1 MNLIIAEKKG
11 VAEAIAEALGG
22 FEKNSGYFE
31 SEDSILTWA
40 SGHLLELKEP
50 QEIDEKFKTWKL
62 LDLPIRIDENWE
74 RRPKF
79 YNIGSGL
86 SKEEKERLENS
97 QKVIDRQLGLI
108 ERFFKNKEIKK
119 IVHAGDPD
127 SEGQLLID
135 ELIEYFNCKKP
146 VMRVLIND
154 NNANKVREAF
164 RNMEPNEKYV
174 PLGKAAYARS
184 LADMYLGVNGSRFFT
199 LKANM
204 NEGRIVVGRVKSP
217 VLGLIVNRYLEIK
230 NHVKSCY
237 YILEKNIEVVKKS
250 NVQEKEEYIRAI
262 ERYEK
267 EFLDESRKKVA
278 LENLADEFARLN
290 ERVRLKLN
298 LVPPKEI
305 LSDGKVVDKVL
316 LEELDKEING
326 VQRLIVSK
334 EIVKKEPPLPFNLI
348 ELQQYCNKKWSYE
361 SDRVMRVT
369 QDLRDKYKAIT
380 YNRSDCQYLSLEH
393 FKEAPEVME
402 RVFKNLDIKVENM
415 DYTKVSKCFNDEL
428 VTAHHGIIPTNTG
441 VDLKRLTEE
450 ERNIYEII
458 CKYYI
463 VQFLG
468 AMIMEKTLGEVRVV
482 DSLILKGT
490 SSKTLDYGYREF
502 LDEKDSEDEK
512 EESSSLSSLYSGEY
526 ECEIIGGKILKK
538 ETAPKK
544 QYNEASLLKDM
555 TSISKYVKDIRLKEA
570 LKDKDKGKKGESG
583 GIGTPAT
590 RSTVIKD
597 LFRDRYVELKGKE
610 IVPTELG
617 LKVYEYIADE
627 VKTANVTAEWWLI
640 QREIEEGAEV
650 SKLVRK
656 VEKDFL
662 DIMSKSY
669 EKLEH
674 GERVKEIIGV
684 CPKCQGDI
692 TESKKAYNCSCGFI
706 FWKNDAISLK
716 RFQELIKGKSI
727 SVKGLKSKAGKSYS
741 AKIKLKANYEGF
753 EIVEFLKDR

>member
-1 MNLIIAEKKG
+1 MDLIIAEKKG

-22 FEKNSGYFE
+22 FEKSAGYFE
-31 SEDSILTWA
+31 SESSILTWA

-62 LDLPIRIDENWE
+62 LDLPIKIDETWE

-79 YNIGSGL
+79 YNVGSGL

-108 ERFFKNKEIKK
+108 ERFLKNKEIKK
-119 IVHAGDPD
+119 VIHAGDPD

-146 VMRVLIND
+146 IMRVLIND

-164 RNMEPNEKYV
+164 KKMEPNEKYQ

-204 NEGRIVVGRVKSP
+204 NEGRVNVGRVKTP

-230 NHVKSCY
+230 NHVKSNY
-237 YILEKNIEVVKKS
+237 YILEKSVEVG
-250 NVQEKEEYIRAI
+250 
-262 ERYEK
+262 
-267 EFLDESRKKVA
+267 D
-278 LENLADEFARLN
+278 

-402 RVFKNLDIKVENM
+402 RVFKNLGIKVENM
-415 DYTKVSKCFNDEL
+415 DYTKVSKCFNDDL
-428 VTAHHGIIPTNTG
+428 VTAHHGIIPTNTTI
-441 VDLKRLTEE
+441 DLKRLTEE
-450 ERNIYEII
+450 ERNIYEIV

-502 LDEKDSEDEK
+502 LDERDSEEEK

-526 ECEIIGGKILKK
+526 ECEIIGGKILEK

-544 QYNEASLLKDM
+544 QYTEATLLKDM

-640 QREIEEGAEV
+640 QREIEEGASV

-674 GERVKEIIGV
+674 GERVKETIGV

-706 FWKNDAISLK
+706 FWKNEAISLK
-716 RFQELIKGKSI
+716 RFQELIKGKTV
-727 SVKGLKSKAGKSYS
+727 SVKGLKSKAGKSYN

-753 EIVEFLKDR
+753 EIVEFLKS

>member
-1 MNLIIAEKKG
+1 MDLIIAEKKS

-22 FEKNSGYFE
+22 FEKSNGYFE
-31 SEDSILTWA
+31 SESSILTWA

-62 LDLPIRIDENWE
+62 LDLPIRIDETWE

-79 YNIGSGL
+79 YNIGGGL

-108 ERFFKNKEIKK
+108 ERFLLSKMIEKVI
-119 IVHAGDPD
+119 HAGDPD

-135 ELIEYFNCKKP
+135 ELIEYFKCEKP

-154 NNANKVREAF
+154 NNTNKVRESF
-164 RNMEPNEKYV
+164 KKMESNEKYV

-184 LADMYLGVNGSRFFT
+184 LADMYLGVNASRFFT

-204 NEGRIVVGRVKSP
+204 NEGRVVVGRVKSP

-230 NHVKSCY
+230 NHVKSNY
-237 YILEKNIEVVKKS
+237 YILEKSVEVGNEKVK
-250 NVQEKEEYIRAI
+250 
-262 ERYEK
+262 
-267 EFLDESRKKVA
+267 
-278 LENLADEFARLN
+278 
-290 ERVRLKLN
+290 LKLN

-316 LEELDKEING
+316 LEVLDKEIKGIQN
-326 VQRLIVSK
+326 LLVSK

-361 SDRVMRVT
+361 SDRVMRIT

-393 FKEAPEVME
+393 FKEAPQLME
-402 RVFKNLDIKVENM
+402 RVFKNLDIKVEKM
-415 DYTKVSKCFNDEL
+415 DYTKVSKCFNDDL
-428 VTAHHGIIPTNTG
+428 VTAHHGIIPTNAT

-450 ERNIYEII
+450 ERNIYQII

-463 VQFLG
+463 VQFLEP
-468 AMIMEKTLGEVRVV
+468 MTMEKTLGEIRV
-482 DSLILKGT
+482 SNGLILRGT
-490 SSKTLDYGYREF
+490 SSKTLNYGYREF
-502 LDEKDSEDEK
+502 LDDRDSEEEK
-512 EESSSLSSLYSGEY
+512 EECSSLSSLDRAEY
-526 ECEIIGGKILKK
+526 ECEVIGGEIVEK

-544 QYNEASLLKDM
+544 QYTEASLLKDM
-555 TSISKYVKDIRLKEA
+555 TSISKYVKDIKLKEA
-570 LKDKDKGKKGESG
+570 LKNKDKGKKGENG

-674 GERVKEIIGV
+674 GERTKEVIGV
-684 CPKCQGDI
+684 CPKCQRDI
-692 TESKKAYNCSCGFI
+692 VESKKAYSCSCGFI

-716 RFQELIKGKSI
+716 KFQELIKGKTI

-741 AKIKLKANYEGF
+741 AKIKLKDDYGGF
-753 EIVEFLKDR
+753 QIVEFLKN

>member
-1 MNLIIAEKKG
+1 MDLIIAEKKG

-22 FEKNSGYFE
+22 FKKSTGYFE
-31 SEDSILTWA
+31 SEGSILTWA

-62 LDLPIRIDENWE
+62 LDLPIKIDETWE

-79 YNIGSGL
+79 YNVGNGL

-108 ERFFKNKEIKK
+108 ERFLKNKEIKK
-119 IVHAGDPD
+119 VIHAGDPD

-135 ELIEYFNCKKP
+135 ELIEYFSCKKP

-164 RNMEPNEKYV
+164 KKMEPNEKYV

-184 LADMYLGVNGSRFFT
+184 LVDMYLGVNASRFFT

-204 NEGRIVVGRVKSP
+204 NEGRVVVGRVKTP

-237 YILEKNIEVVKKS
+237 YILEKSVEVVKKS
-250 NVQEKEEYIRAI
+250 NTQEKEEYIRAI

-278 LENLADEFARLN
+278 LENLANEFTRLN

-326 VQRLIVSK
+326 IQRLIVSK

-428 VTAHHGIIPTNTG
+428 VTAHHGIIPTNTTI
-441 VDLKRLTEE
+441 DLKRLTEE

-482 DSLILKGT
+482 ESLILKGT

-502 LDEKDSEDEK
+502 LDERDSEEEK

-526 ECEIIGGKILKK
+526 ECEIIGGKILEK

-544 QYNEASLLKDM
+544 QYTEASLLKDM

-640 QREIEEGAEV
+640 QREIEEGASV

-662 DIMSKSY
+662 DIMLKSY

-674 GERVKEIIGV
+674 GERVKETIGV

-716 RFQELIKGKSI
+716 RFQELIKGKTI
-727 SVKGLKSKAGKSYS
+727 SVKGLKSKAGKSYD

-753 EIVEFLKDR
+753 EIVEFLKS

>member
-1 MNLIIAEKKG
+1 MDLIIAEKKG

-62 LDLPIRIDENWE
+62 LDLPIKIDENWE

-79 YNIGSGL
+79 YNIGSGH

-97 QKVIDRQLGLI
+97 QKVIDRQLSLI
-108 ERFFKNKEIKK
+108 ERFLKSKEIKK
-119 IVHAGDPD
+119 VIHAGDPD

-135 ELIEYFNCKKP
+135 ELIEYFSCKKP

-164 RNMEPNEKYV
+164 RKMEPNEKYL

-184 LADMYLGVNGSRFFT
+184 LADMYLGINGSRFFT

-204 NEGRIVVGRVKSP
+204 NEGRVVVGRVKSP

-230 NHVKSCY
+230 NHVKSSY
-237 YILEKNIEVVKKS
+237 YILEKSVEVVKKS
-250 NVQEKEEYIRAI
+250 NVQEKEEYVKAI

-267 EFLDESRKKVA
+267 EFLDENRKKVA

-369 QDLRDKYKAIT
+369 QDLRDRYKAIT

-415 DYTKVSKCFNDEL
+415 DYTKVSKCFNDDL
-428 VTAHHGIIPTNTG
+428 VTAHHGIIPTNIG

-450 ERNIYEII
+450 ERNIYEIV

-502 LDEKDSEDEK
+502 LDERDSEEEK

-526 ECEIIGGKILKK
+526 ECEIIGGKILEK

-544 QYNEASLLKDM
+544 NYTEATLLKDM
-555 TSISKYVKDIRLKEA
+555 TSISKYVKDLKLKEA

-597 LFRDRYVELKGKE
+597 LFRDGYVELKGKE

-617 LKVYEYIADE
+617 VKIYQYIADE

-650 SKLVRK
+650 SKLIRK

-669 EKLEH
+669 GKLA
-674 GERVKEIIGV
+674 KEVIGV

-692 TESKKAYNCSCGFI
+692 IESKKAFKCICGFL

-716 RFQELIKGKSI
+716 SFQELIKGRTVTI
-727 SVKGLKSKAGKSYS
+727 NGLKSKSGKVYN
-741 AKIKLKANYEGF
+741 AKIKLKSNCEGF
-753 EIVEFLKDR
+753 EIVKFLKN

>member
-1 MNLIIAEKKG
+1 MDLIIAEKKG

-22 FEKNSGYFE
+22 FKKSAGYFE
-31 SEDSILTWA
+31 REDSILTWA

-62 LDLPIRIDENWE
+62 LDLPIKIDENWE

-86 SKEEKERLENS
+86 SKEEKERIENS
-97 QKVIDRQLGLI
+97 QKVIDRQLSLI
-108 ERFFKNKEIKK
+108 ERFLKSKEIKK
-119 IVHAGDPD
+119 IIHAGDPD

-164 RNMEPNEKYV
+164 RKMEPNEKYL

-184 LADMYLGVNGSRFFT
+184 LADMYLGINGSRFFT

-204 NEGRIVVGRVKSP
+204 NEGRVVVGRVKSP

-237 YILEKNIEVVKKS
+237 YILEKSVEVV
-250 NVQEKEEYIRAI
+250 
-262 ERYEK
+262 
-267 EFLDESRKKVA
+267 
-278 LENLADEFARLN
+278 N

-369 QDLRDKYKAIT
+369 QDLRDRYKAIT

-393 FKEAPEVME
+393 FKEAPEVMK

-415 DYTKVSKCFNDEL
+415 DYTKVSKCFNDDL
-428 VTAHHGIIPTNTG
+428 VTAHHGIIPTNTTI
-441 VDLKRLTEE
+441 DLKRLAEE

-463 VQFLG
+463 VQFLE

-502 LDEKDSEDEK
+502 LDERDSEDEK
-512 EESSSLSSLYSGEY
+512 EDSSSLSSLYSGEY
-526 ECEIIGGKILKK
+526 ECEIIGGKILEK

-544 QYNEASLLKDM
+544 QYTEATLLKDM

-597 LFRDRYVELKGKE
+597 LFRDGYVELKGKE

-640 QREIEEGAEV
+640 QREIEEGASV
-650 SKLVRK
+650 SKLVGK

-674 GERVKEIIGV
+674 GEKVKETIGV

-716 RFQELIKGKSI
+716 SFQELIKGRTI
-727 SVKGLKSKAGKSYS
+727 SVKGLKSKAGKIYN
-741 AKIKLKANYEGF
+741 AEIKLKSKCEGF
-753 EIVEFLKDR
+753 EIVKFLKN

>member
-1 MNLIIAEKKG
+1 MDLIIAEKKG

-22 FEKNSGYFE
+22 FEKSTGYFE
-31 SEDSILTWA
+31 SESSILTWA

-62 LDLPIRIDENWE
+62 LDLPIKIDETWE

-79 YNIGSGL
+79 YNVGNGL

-108 ERFFKNKEIKK
+108 ERFLKNKEIKK
-119 IVHAGDPD
+119 VIHAGDPD

-135 ELIEYFNCKKP
+135 ELIEYFSCKKP

-154 NNANKVREAF
+154 NNTNKVREAF
-164 RNMEPNEKYV
+164 KKMEPNEKYQ

-204 NEGRIVVGRVKSP
+204 NEGRVVVGRVKSP

-230 NHVKSCY
+230 NHVKSSY
-237 YILEKNIEVVKKS
+237 YILEKSVEVVKKS
-250 NVQEKEEYIRAI
+250 NAQEKEEYIRAI

-402 RVFKNLDIKVENM
+402 RVFKNLGIKVENM
-415 DYTKVSKCFNDEL
+415 DYTKVSKCFNDDF
-428 VTAHHGIIPTNTG
+428 VTAHHGIIPTNTTI
-441 VDLKRLTEE
+441 DLKRLTEE
-450 ERNIYEII
+450 ERNIYEIV

-502 LDEKDSEDEK
+502 LDERDFEEEKD
-512 EESSSLSSLYSGEY
+512 ESSSLSSLYSGEY
-526 ECEIIGGKILKK
+526 ECEIIGGKILEK

-544 QYNEASLLKDM
+544 QYTEATLLKDM

-570 LKDKDKGKKGESG
+570 LKDKDKGKKGECG

-597 LFRDRYVELKGKE
+597 LFRDKYVELKGKE
-610 IVPTELG
+610 MVPTELG

-640 QREIEEGAEV
+640 QREIEEGASV

-674 GERVKEIIGV
+674 GERVKETIGV

-706 FWKNDAISLK
+706 FWKNEAISLK
-716 RFQELIKGKSI
+716 RFQELIKGKTV

-741 AKIKLKANYEGF
+741 ANIKLKANYEGF
-753 EIVEFLKDR
+753 EIVEFLKS

>member
-1 MNLIIAEKKG
+1 MDLIIAEKKG

-22 FEKNSGYFE
+22 FQKSTGYFE
-31 SEDSILTWA
+31 SESSILTWA

-62 LDLPIRIDENWE
+62 QDLPIKIDETWE

-97 QKVIDRQLGLI
+97 QKVIDRQLSLI
-108 ERFFKNKEIKK
+108 EKFLKISDVKK
-119 IVHAGDPD
+119 IIHAGDPD

-164 RNMEPNEKYV
+164 KKMEPNEKYLS
-174 PLGKAAYARS
+174 LGKAAYARS
-184 LADMYLGVNGSRFFT
+184 LADMYLGINASRFFT
-199 LKANM
+199 LKANL
-204 NEGRIVVGRVKSP
+204 NEGRISVGRVKTP

-237 YILEKNIEVVKKS
+237 YILEKNIVVVKKS
-250 NVQEKEEYIRAI
+250 NLQEKEEYVKAI

-267 EFLDESRKKVA
+267 EFLDDKRKKIA
-278 LENLADEFARLN
+278 LENLSDEFARLN
-290 ERVRLKLN
+290 ERVGLKLN
-298 LVPPKEI
+298 LAPPKEI
-305 LSDGKVVDKVL
+305 LSDGKVVDKAL
-316 LEELDKEING
+316 LEALAREISG
-326 VQRLIVSK
+326 IQRLIVSK
-334 EIVKKEPPLPFNLI
+334 EIVKKDPPLPFNLI

-361 SDRVMRVT
+361 SDRVMKIT

-393 FKEAPEVME
+393 FKEAPEVIE

-415 DYTKVSKCFNDEL
+415 DYTKISKCFNDDL
-428 VTAHHGIIPTNTG
+428 VTAHHAIIPTS
-441 VDLKRLTEE
+441 VSLDLKKLTEE
-450 ERNIYEII
+450 EKNVYQII

-468 AMIMEKTLGEVRVV
+468 AMVAEKTSGEVKVV
-482 DSLILKGT
+482 DTLILKGT
-490 SSKTLDYGYREF
+490 STKILDYGYREF
-502 LDEKDSEDEK
+502 LDDRDSEGEK
-512 EESSSLSSLYSGEY
+512 EETSSLSSLYSGEY
-526 ECEIIGGKILKK
+526 ECEIIDGKILEK

-544 QYNEASLLKDM
+544 HYTEASLLKDM

-570 LKDKDKGKKGESG
+570 LRDKDKGKKGESG

-597 LFRDRYVELKGKE
+597 IFRDRYVELKGKD
-610 IVPTELG
+610 ILPTELG
-617 LKVYEYIADE
+617 LKIYEYIADK

-650 SKLVRK
+650 SKLIRK

-669 EKLEH
+669 EKLEY
-674 GERVKEIIGV
+674 GERVKEVIGI
-684 CPKCQGDI
+684 CPKCQRDI

-716 RFQELIKGKSI
+716 KFQDLIKGKTV
-727 SVKGLKSKAGKSYS
+727 SVKGLKSKAGKSYN
-741 AKIKLKANYEGF
+741 AKIKLKDNYEGF

>member
-1 MNLIIAEKKG
+1 MDLIIAEKKG

-22 FEKNSGYFE
+22 FEKSSGYFE
-31 SEDSILTWA
+31 SESSILTWA
-40 SGHLLELKEP
+40 SGHLLEFKEP

-62 LDLPIRIDENWE
+62 LDLPIKIDETWE

-79 YNIGSGL
+79 YNVGSGL

-108 ERFFKNKEIKK
+108 EKFLKNKEIKK
-119 IVHAGDPD
+119 VIHAGDPD

-146 VMRVLIND
+146 VLRVLIND

-164 RNMEPNEKYV
+164 KKMEPNEKYV

-184 LADMYLGVNGSRFFT
+184 LADMYLGVNASRFFT

-204 NEGRIVVGRVKSP
+204 SEGRINVGRVKSP

-230 NHVKSCY
+230 NHVKSYY
-237 YILEKNIEVVKKS
+237 YILEKSVEVVKKS
-250 NVQEKEEYIRAI
+250 NAQEKDEYIKAI

-305 LSDGKVVDKVL
+305 LSDGKVIDKVL

-361 SDRVMRVT
+361 SDRVMRIT

-428 VTAHHGIIPTNTG
+428 VTAHHGIIPTNTTI
-441 VDLKRLTEE
+441 DLKRLTKE

-482 DSLILKGT
+482 DSLILKGI
-490 SSKTLDYGYREF
+490 SSKTLDCGYREF
-502 LDEKDSEDEK
+502 LDERDSEEEK

-526 ECEIIGGKILKK
+526 ECEIIGGKILEK

-544 QYNEASLLKDM
+544 QYTEASLLKDM

-610 IVPTELG
+610 IIPTELG

-627 VKTANVTAEWWLI
+627 IKTANVTAEWWII
-640 QREIEEGAEV
+640 QREIEEGASI

-662 DIMSKSY
+662 DIISKSY

-674 GERVKEIIGV
+674 GEKVKEAIGV

-706 FWKNDAISLK
+706 FWKNEAISLK
-716 RFQELIKGKSI
+716 RFQELINGKTI
-727 SVKGLKSKAGKSYS
+727 SVKGLKSKAGKSYN

-753 EIVEFLKDR
+753 EIVEFLKSK

>member
-1 MNLIIAEKKG
+1 
-11 VAEAIAEALGG
+11 
-22 FEKNSGYFE
+22 
-31 SEDSILTWA
+31 
-40 SGHLLELKEP
+40 
-50 QEIDEKFKTWKL
+50 
-62 LDLPIRIDENWE
+62 
-74 RRPKF
+74 
-79 YNIGSGL
+79 
-86 SKEEKERLENS
+86 LENS

-108 ERFFKNKEIKK
+108 EKFLKNKEIKK
-119 IVHAGDPD
+119 VIHAGDPD

-146 VMRVLIND
+146 VLRVLIND

-164 RNMEPNEKYV
+164 KKMEPNEKYI

-184 LADMYLGVNGSRFFT
+184 LADMYLGVNASRFFT

-204 NEGRIVVGRVKSP
+204 SEGRINVGRVKSP

-230 NHVKSCY
+230 NHVKSYY
-237 YILEKNIEVVKKS
+237 YILEKSVEVVKKS
-250 NVQEKEEYIRAI
+250 NAQEKDEYIKAI

-305 LSDGKVVDKVL
+305 LSDGKVIDKVL

-361 SDRVMRVT
+361 SDRVMRIT

-428 VTAHHGIIPTNTG
+428 VTAHHGIIPTNTTI
-441 VDLKRLTEE
+441 DLKRLTKE

-468 AMIMEKTLGEVRVV
+468 AMIMEKTLG
-482 DSLILKGT
+482 
-490 SSKTLDYGYREF
+490 
-502 LDEKDSEDEK
+502 
-512 EESSSLSSLYSGEY
+512 
-526 ECEIIGGKILKK
+526 
-538 ETAPKK
+538 
-544 QYNEASLLKDM
+544 
-555 TSISKYVKDIRLKEA
+555 
-570 LKDKDKGKKGESG
+570 
-583 GIGTPAT
+583 
-590 RSTVIKD
+590 
-597 LFRDRYVELKGKE
+597 
-610 IVPTELG
+610 
-617 LKVYEYIADE
+617 
-627 VKTANVTAEWWLI
+627 
-640 QREIEEGAEV
+640 
-650 SKLVRK
+650 
-656 VEKDFL
+656 
-662 DIMSKSY
+662 
-669 EKLEH
+669 
-674 GERVKEIIGV
+674 
-684 CPKCQGDI
+684 
-692 TESKKAYNCSCGFI
+692 
-706 FWKNDAISLK
+706 
-716 RFQELIKGKSI
+716 
-727 SVKGLKSKAGKSYS
+727 
-741 AKIKLKANYEGF
+741 
-753 EIVEFLKDR
+753 

>member
-1 MNLIIAEKKG
+1 MDLIIAEKKG

-22 FEKNSGYFE
+22 FEKSAGYFE
-31 SEDSILTWA
+31 SESSILTWA

-50 QEIDEKFKTWKL
+50 QETDEKFKTWKL
-62 LDLPIRIDENWE
+62 LDLPIKIDETWE

-79 YNIGSGL
+79 YNVGSGL

-108 ERFFKNKEIKK
+108 ERFLLSKAIERVI
-119 IVHAGDPD
+119 HAGDPD

-135 ELIEYFNCKKP
+135 ELIEYFSCKKP

-154 NNANKVREAF
+154 NNTNKVREAF
-164 RNMEPNEKYV
+164 KKMEPNEKYL

-204 NEGRIVVGRVKSP
+204 NEGRVVVGRVKSP

-230 NHVKSCY
+230 NHVKSSY
-237 YILEKNIEVVKKS
+237 YVLEKSVEVG
-250 NVQEKEEYIRAI
+250 
-262 ERYEK
+262 
-267 EFLDESRKKVA
+267 D
-278 LENLADEFARLN
+278 

-402 RVFKNLDIKVENM
+402 RVFKNLGIKVENM
-415 DYTKVSKCFNDEL
+415 DYTKVSKCFNDDL
-428 VTAHHGIIPTNTG
+428 VTAHHGIIPTNTTI
-441 VDLKRLTEE
+441 DLKRLTEE
-450 ERNIYEII
+450 ERNIYEIV

-502 LDEKDSEDEK
+502 LGERDFEEEK

-526 ECEIIGGKILKK
+526 ECEIIGGKILEK

-544 QYNEASLLKDM
+544 QYTEATLLKDM

-597 LFRDRYVELKGKE
+597 LFRDKYVELKGKE

-640 QREIEEGAEV
+640 QREIEEGASV
-650 SKLVRK
+650 SKLIRK

-674 GERVKEIIGV
+674 GERVKETIGV

-706 FWKNDAISLK
+706 FWKNEAVSLK
-716 RFQELIKGKSI
+716 RFQELIKGKTV
-727 SVKGLKSKAGKSYS
+727 SVKGLKSKTGKSYS

-753 EIVEFLKDR
+753 EIVEFLKL

>member
-1 MNLIIAEKKG
+1 MDLIIAEKKG

-22 FEKNSGYFE
+22 FEKSAGYFE
-31 SEDSILTWA
+31 SEGSILTWA

-50 QEIDEKFKTWKL
+50 QEIDEKFKTWKI
-62 LDLPIRIDENWE
+62 LDLPIKIDETWE

-79 YNIGSGL
+79 YNVGSGL

-108 ERFFKNKEIKK
+108 ERFLKNKEIKK
-119 IVHAGDPD
+119 VIHAGDPD

-135 ELIEYFNCKKP
+135 ELIEYFSCKKP

-164 RNMEPNEKYV
+164 KKMEPNEKYV

-184 LADMYLGVNGSRFFT
+184 LADMYLGVNASRFFT

-204 NEGRIVVGRVKSP
+204 NEGRVVVGRVKTP

-237 YILEKNIEVVKKS
+237 YILEKSVEVVKKS
-250 NVQEKEEYIRAI
+250 NTQEKEEYIRAI

-278 LENLADEFARLN
+278 LENLADEFTRLN

-402 RVFKNLDIKVENM
+402 RVFKNLGIKVKNM

-428 VTAHHGIIPTNTG
+428 VTAHHGIIPTNTTI
-441 VDLKRLTEE
+441 DLKRLTEE

-502 LDEKDSEDEK
+502 LDERDSEEEK

-526 ECEIIGGKILKK
+526 ECEIIGGKILEK

-544 QYNEASLLKDM
+544 QYTEASLLKDM

-640 QREIEEGAEV
+640 QREIEEGASV

-674 GERVKEIIGV
+674 GERVKETIGV

-706 FWKNDAISLK
+706 FWKNEAISLK
-716 RFQELIKGKSI
+716 RFQELIKEKTI
-727 SVKGLKSKAGKSYS
+727 SVKGLKSKAGKSYN

-753 EIVEFLKDR
+753 EIVEFLKS

>member
-1 MNLIIAEKKG
+1 MDLIIAEKKG
-11 VAEAIAEALGG
+11 VAEAIAEALSG
-22 FEKNSGYFE
+22 FEKSAGYFE
-31 SEDSILTWA
+31 SESSILTWA

-62 LDLPIRIDENWE
+62 LDLPIKIDETWE

-79 YNIGSGL
+79 YNVGSGL

-97 QKVIDRQLGLI
+97 QKVIDRQLRLI
-108 ERFFKNKEIKK
+108 ERFLLSKAIERVI
-119 IVHAGDPD
+119 HAGDPD

-135 ELIEYFNCKKP
+135 ELIEYFSCKKP

-164 RNMEPNEKYV
+164 KKIEPNEKYQ

-199 LKANM
+199 LKADM
-204 NEGRIVVGRVKSP
+204 NEGRVVVGRVKSP

-230 NHVKSCY
+230 NHVKSSY
-237 YILEKNIEVVKKS
+237 YILEKSVEVVKKS
-250 NVQEKEEYIRAI
+250 NAQEKEEYIRAI

-402 RVFKNLDIKVENM
+402 RVFKNLGIKVENM
-415 DYTKVSKCFNDEL
+415 DYTKVSKCFNDDL
-428 VTAHHGIIPTNTG
+428 VTAHHGIIPTNTTI
-441 VDLKRLTEE
+441 DLKRLTEE

-502 LDEKDSEDEK
+502 LDERDSEEEK

-526 ECEIIGGKILKK
+526 ECEIIGGKILEK

-544 QYNEASLLKDM
+544 QYTEATLLKDM

-597 LFRDRYVELKGKE
+597 LFRDRYVELKGKD

-640 QREIEEGAEV
+640 QREIEEGASV

-674 GERVKEIIGV
+674 GERVKETIGV

-706 FWKNDAISLK
+706 FWKNEAISLK
-716 RFQELIKGKSI
+716 RFQELIKGKTI
-727 SVKGLKSKAGKSYS
+727 SVKGLKSKAGKSYN

-753 EIVEFLKDR
+753 EIVEFLKS

>member
-1 MNLIIAEKKG
+1 MDLIIAEKKG

-22 FEKNSGYFE
+22 FEKSTGYFE
-31 SEDSILTWA
+31 SESSILTWA

-62 LDLPIRIDENWE
+62 LDLPIKIDETWE

-79 YNIGSGL
+79 YNVGNGL

-108 ERFFKNKEIKK
+108 ERFLKNKEIKK
-119 IVHAGDPD
+119 VIHAGDPD

-135 ELIEYFNCKKP
+135 ELIEYFSCKKP

-164 RNMEPNEKYV
+164 KKMEPNEKYQ

-199 LKANM
+199 LKADM
-204 NEGRIVVGRVKSP
+204 NEGRVNVGRVKTP

-237 YILEKNIEVVKKS
+237 YILEKSVEVVKKS
-250 NVQEKEEYIRAI
+250 NAQEKEEYIRAI

-402 RVFKNLDIKVENM
+402 RVFKNLGIKVENM
-415 DYTKVSKCFNDEL
+415 DYTKVSKCFNDDL
-428 VTAHHGIIPTNTG
+428 VTAHHGIIPTNTTI
-441 VDLKRLTEE
+441 DLKRLTEE
-450 ERNIYEII
+450 ERNIYEIV

-502 LDEKDSEDEK
+502 LDERDSEEEK

-526 ECEIIGGKILKK
+526 ECEIIGGKILEK

-544 QYNEASLLKDM
+544 QYTEATLLKDM

-597 LFRDRYVELKGKE
+597 LFRDKYVELKGKE

-640 QREIEEGAEV
+640 QREIEEGASV

-662 DIMSKSY
+662 DIMSKNY

-674 GERVKEIIGV
+674 GERVKETIGV

-706 FWKNDAISLK
+706 FWKNEAISLK
-716 RFQELIKGKSI
+716 RFQELIKGKTV

-753 EIVEFLKDR
+753 EIVEFLKS

>member
-1 MNLIIAEKKG
+1 MDLIIAEKKG

-62 LDLPIRIDENWE
+62 LDLPIKIDENWE

-79 YNIGSGL
+79 YNIGSGH

-97 QKVIDRQLGLI
+97 QKVIDRQLSLI
-108 ERFFKNKEIKK
+108 ERFLKSKEIKK
-119 IVHAGDPD
+119 VIHAGDPD

-135 ELIEYFNCKKP
+135 ELIEYFSCKKP

-164 RNMEPNEKYV
+164 RKMEPNEKYL

-184 LADMYLGVNGSRFFT
+184 LADMYLGINGSRFFT

-204 NEGRIVVGRVKSP
+204 NEGRINVGRVKSP

-230 NHVKSCY
+230 NHVKSSY
-237 YILEKNIEVVKKS
+237 YILEKSVEVV
-250 NVQEKEEYIRAI
+250 
-262 ERYEK
+262 
-267 EFLDESRKKVA
+267 
-278 LENLADEFARLN
+278 N

-326 VQRLIVSK
+326 VQRLIISK

-393 FKEAPEVME
+393 FKEAPEVMK

-526 ECEIIGGKILKK
+526 ECEIIGGKILEK

-650 SKLVRK
+650 SKLVGK

-674 GERVKEIIGV
+674 GEKVKETIGV

-716 RFQELIKGKSI
+716 SFQELIKGRTI
-727 SVKGLKSKAGKSYS
+727 SVKGLKSKAGKIYN
-741 AKIKLKANYEGF
+741 AEIKLKSKCEGF
-753 EIVEFLKDR
+753 EIVKFLKN

>member
-1 MNLIIAEKKG
+1 MDLIIAEKKG

-22 FEKNSGYFE
+22 FEKSTGYFE
-31 SEDSILTWA
+31 SESSILTWA
-40 SGHLLELKEP
+40 SGHLLEFKEP

-62 LDLPIRIDENWE
+62 LDLPIKIDETWE

-79 YNIGSGL
+79 YNVGSVL

-108 ERFFKNKEIKK
+108 EKFLKNKKIKK
-119 IVHAGDPD
+119 VIHAGDPD

-146 VMRVLIND
+146 VLRVLIND

-164 RNMEPNEKYV
+164 KKMEPNEKYI

-184 LADMYLGVNGSRFFT
+184 LADMYLGVNASRFFT

-204 NEGRIVVGRVKSP
+204 SEGRINVGRVKSP

-230 NHVKSCY
+230 NHVKSYY
-237 YILEKNIEVVKKS
+237 YILEKSVEVVKKS
-250 NVQEKEEYIRAI
+250 NAQEKDEYIKAI

-305 LSDGKVVDKVL
+305 LSDGKVVDRTL

-361 SDRVMRVT
+361 SDRVMRIT

-415 DYTKVSKCFNDEL
+415 DYTKISKCFNDDL
-428 VTAHHGIIPTNTG
+428 VTAHHGIIPTNTTI
-441 VDLKRLTEE
+441 DLKRLTEE
-450 ERNIYEII
+450 ERNIYEIV

-482 DSLILKGT
+482 ESLILKGT

-502 LDEKDSEDEK
+502 LDEKDSEEGK

-526 ECEIIGGKILKK
+526 ECEIIGGKILEK

-544 QYNEASLLKDM
+544 QYTEASLLKDM

-640 QREIEEGAEV
+640 QREIEEGASV

-674 GERVKEIIGV
+674 GERVKETIGV

-706 FWKNDAISLK
+706 FWKNEAISLK
-716 RFQELIKGKSI
+716 RFQELIKGKTV
-727 SVKGLKSKAGKSYS
+727 SVKGLKSKAGKSYN
-741 AKIKLKANYEGF
+741 AKIKLKVNYEGF
-753 EIVEFLKDR
+753 EIVEFLKH

>member
-1 MNLIIAEKKG
+1 MDLIIAEKKS

-22 FEKNSGYFE
+22 FEKSAGYFE
-31 SEDSILTWA
+31 SESSILTWA

-62 LDLPIRIDENWE
+62 LDLPIKIDETWE

-79 YNIGSGL
+79 YNVGSGL

-108 ERFFKNKEIKK
+108 ERFLKNKEIKK
-119 IVHAGDPD
+119 VIHAGDPD

-135 ELIEYFNCKKP
+135 ELIEYFSCKKP

-164 RNMEPNEKYV
+164 KKMEPNEKYQ

-184 LADMYLGVNGSRFFT
+184 LADMYLGVNASRFFT
-199 LKANM
+199 LKADM
-204 NEGRIVVGRVKSP
+204 NEGRVVVGRVKSP

-230 NHVKSCY
+230 NHIKSCY
-237 YILEKNIEVVKKS
+237 YILEKSVEVVKKS
-250 NVQEKEEYIRAI
+250 NTLEKEEYIRAI

-402 RVFKNLDIKVENM
+402 RVFKNLNIKVKNM
-415 DYTKVSKCFNDEL
+415 DYTKVSKCFNDDL
-428 VTAHHGIIPTNTG
+428 VTAHHGIIPTNTTI
-441 VDLKRLTEE
+441 DLKRLTEE
-450 ERNIYEII
+450 ERNIYEIV

-502 LDEKDSEDEK
+502 LDERDSEEEK

-526 ECEIIGGKILKK
+526 ECEIIGGKILEK

-544 QYNEASLLKDM
+544 QYTEATLLKDM

-640 QREIEEGAEV
+640 QREIEEGASV

-674 GERVKEIIGV
+674 GERVKETIGV

-706 FWKNDAISLK
+706 FWKNEAISLK
-716 RFQELIKGKSI
+716 RFQELIKGKTI
-727 SVKGLKSKAGKSYS
+727 SVKGLKSKAGKSYN

-753 EIVEFLKDR
+753 EIVEFLKL

>member
-1 MNLIIAEKKG
+1 MDLIIAEKKG

-22 FEKNSGYFE
+22 FEKSAGYFE

-62 LDLPIRIDENWE
+62 LDLPIKIDETWE

-79 YNIGSGL
+79 YNVGSGL

-108 ERFFKNKEIKK
+108 ERFLKNKEIKK
-119 IVHAGDPD
+119 VIHAGDPD

-135 ELIEYFNCKKP
+135 ELIEYFSCKKP

-164 RNMEPNEKYV
+164 KKMEPNEKYE

-184 LADMYLGVNGSRFFT
+184 LADMYLGVNASRFFT

-237 YILEKNIEVVKKS
+237 YILEKSVEVVKKS
-250 NVQEKEEYIRAI
+250 NAQEKEEYIRAI

-278 LENLADEFARLN
+278 LENLADEFTRLN

-402 RVFKNLDIKVENM
+402 RVFKNLGIKAENM
-415 DYTKVSKCFNDEL
+415 DYTKVSKCFNDDL
-428 VTAHHGIIPTNTG
+428 VTAHHGIIPTNTTI
-441 VDLKRLTEE
+441 DLKRLTEE

-468 AMIMEKTLGEVRVV
+468 AMIMEKTLGEIRVV
-482 DSLILKGT
+482 DSLILKET

-502 LDEKDSEDEK
+502 LDERDSEEAK

-526 ECEIIGGKILKK
+526 ECEIIGGKILEK
-538 ETAPKK
+538 ETEPKK

-640 QREIEEGAEV
+640 QREIEEGASV

-674 GERVKEIIGV
+674 GEKVKETIGV

-706 FWKNDAISLK
+706 FWKNEAISLK
-716 RFQELIKGKSI
+716 RFQELIKGKTI
-727 SVKGLKSKAGKSYS
+727 SVKGLKSKAGKSYN

>member
-31 SEDSILTWA
+31 SESSILTWA

-62 LDLPIRIDENWE
+62 LDLPIKIDENWE

-97 QKVIDRQLGLI
+97 QKVIDRQLDLI
-108 ERFFKNKEIKK
+108 ERFLKNNEIKK
-119 IVHAGDPD
+119 VIHAGDPD

-164 RNMEPNEKYV
+164 KKMEPNEKYV

-204 NEGRIVVGRVKSP
+204 NEGRINVGRVKSP

-230 NHVKSCY
+230 NHVKSSY
-237 YILEKNIEVVKKS
+237 YILEKSVEVVKKS
-250 NVQEKEEYIRAI
+250 NTLEKEEYIRAI

-298 LVPPKEI
+298 LMPPKEI
-305 LSDGKVVDKVL
+305 LSDGKVIDNVL

-361 SDRVMRVT
+361 SDRVMRIT

-415 DYTKVSKCFNDEL
+415 DYTKISKCFNDDL

-441 VDLKRLTEE
+441 VDLKKLTEE
-450 ERNIYEII
+450 EKNIYEIV

-468 AMIMEKTLGEVRVV
+468 AMIMEKTIGEVKVV
-482 DSLILKGT
+482 GSLILKGT

-502 LDEKDSEDEK
+502 LDEKDFEDEK

-526 ECEIIGGKILKK
+526 ECEIIGGKILEK

-544 QYNEASLLKDM
+544 QYTEATLLKDM
-555 TSISKYVKDIRLKEA
+555 TSISKYVKDIKLKEA
-570 LKDKDKGKKGESG
+570 LKDKDKGKKGENG

-662 DIMSKSY
+662 DIMAKSY

-674 GERVKEIIGV
+674 GERVKETIGV

-716 RFQELIKGKSI
+716 RFQELIKGKTI
-727 SVKGLKSKAGKSYS
+727 SVKGLKSKAGKNYN
-741 AKIKLKANYEGF
+741 AKIKLKDDYSGF

>member
-1 MNLIIAEKKG
+1 MDLIIAEKKG

-22 FEKNSGYFE
+22 FEKSTGYFE
-31 SEDSILTWA
+31 SESSILTWA

-62 LDLPIRIDENWE
+62 LDLPIRIDETWE

-79 YNIGSGL
+79 YNVGNGL

-108 ERFFKNKEIKK
+108 ERFLKNKEIKK
-119 IVHAGDPD
+119 VIHAGDPD

-164 RNMEPNEKYV
+164 KKMEPNEKYV

-204 NEGRIVVGRVKSP
+204 NEGRINVGRVKTP

-237 YILEKNIEVVKKS
+237 YILEKSVEVIKKS
-250 NVQEKEEYIRAI
+250 NAQEKEEYIRAI

-326 VQRLIVSK
+326 LQRLIVSK

-415 DYTKVSKCFNDEL
+415 DYTKVSKCFNDDL
-428 VTAHHGIIPTNTG
+428 VTAHHGIIPTNTTI
-441 VDLKRLTEE
+441 DLKRLTEE
-450 ERNIYEII
+450 ERNIYKII

-502 LDEKDSEDEK
+502 LDERDSEEEK
-512 EESSSLSSLYSGEY
+512 EESSSLSFLYSGEY
-526 ECEIIGGKILKK
+526 ECEIICGKILEK
-538 ETAPKK
+538 ETTPKK
-544 QYNEASLLKDM
+544 NYTEGTLLKDM
-555 TSISKYVKDIRLKEA
+555 TSISKYVKDTKLKEA
-570 LKDKDKGKKGESG
+570 LKDKDKGKKGENG

-610 IVPTELG
+610 IIPTELG

-627 VKTANVTAEWWLI
+627 VKTANVTAEWWII

-669 EKLEH
+669 EQLKN
-674 GERVKEIIGV
+674 GENIKEIIGV

-706 FWKNDAISLK
+706 FWKNEAISLK
-716 RFQELIKGKSI
+716 RFQELIKGKTI
-727 SVKGLKSKAGKSYS
+727 SVKGLKSKNGKSYD
-741 AKIKLKANYEGF
+741 AKIKLKSSYEGF
-753 EIVEFLKDR
+753 EIVEFLKSK

>member
-1 MNLIIAEKKG
+1 MDLIIAEKKG

-22 FEKNSGYFE
+22 FEKSAGYFE
-31 SEDSILTWA
+31 SESSILTWA

-62 LDLPIRIDENWE
+62 LDLPIKIDETWE

-79 YNIGSGL
+79 YNVGSGL

-108 ERFFKNKEIKK
+108 ERFLKNKEIKK
-119 IVHAGDPD
+119 VIHAGDPD

-135 ELIEYFNCKKP
+135 ELIEYFSCKKP

-164 RNMEPNEKYV
+164 KKMEPNEKYQ

-184 LADMYLGVNGSRFFT
+184 LADMYLGVNASRFFT
-199 LKANM
+199 LKADM
-204 NEGRIVVGRVKSP
+204 NEGRVVVGRVKSP

-230 NHVKSCY
+230 NHVKSNY
-237 YILEKNIEVVKKS
+237 YILEKSVEVVKKS
-250 NVQEKEEYIRAI
+250 NAQEKEEYIRAI

-402 RVFKNLDIKVENM
+402 RVFKNLGIKVDNM
-415 DYTKVSKCFNDEL
+415 DYTKVSKCFNDDL
-428 VTAHHGIIPTNTG
+428 VTAHHGIIPTNTII
-441 VDLKRLTEE
+441 DLKRLTEE

-502 LDEKDSEDEK
+502 LDERDSEEEK

-526 ECEIIGGKILKK
+526 ECEIIGGKILEK

-544 QYNEASLLKDM
+544 QYTEATLLKDM

-640 QREIEEGAEV
+640 QREIEEGASV

-674 GERVKEIIGV
+674 GERVKETIGV

-706 FWKNDAISLK
+706 FWKNEAISLK
-716 RFQELIKGKSI
+716 RFQELIKGKTI
-727 SVKGLKSKAGKSYS
+727 SVKGLKSKAGKSYN

-753 EIVEFLKDR
+753 EIVEFLKL

>member
-1 MNLIIAEKKG
+1 MDLIIAEKKG

-22 FEKNSGYFE
+22 FEKSAGYFE
-31 SEDSILTWA
+31 SEGSILTWA

-50 QEIDEKFKTWKL
+50 QEIDEKFKTWKI
-62 LDLPIRIDENWE
+62 LDLPIKIDETWE

-79 YNIGSGL
+79 YNVGSGL

-108 ERFFKNKEIKK
+108 ERFLKNKEIKK
-119 IVHAGDPD
+119 VIHAGDPD

-135 ELIEYFNCKKP
+135 ELIEYFSCKKP

-164 RNMEPNEKYV
+164 KKMEPNEKYV

-184 LADMYLGVNGSRFFT
+184 LADMYLGVNASRFFT

-204 NEGRIVVGRVKSP
+204 NEGRVVVGRVKTP

-237 YILEKNIEVVKKS
+237 YILEKSVEVVKKS
-250 NVQEKEEYIRAI
+250 NTQEKEEYIRAI

-278 LENLADEFARLN
+278 LENLADEFTRLN

-361 SDRVMRVT
+361 SDKVMRIT

-468 AMIMEKTLGEVRVV
+468 AMIMEKTLGEIRVV
-482 DSLILKGT
+482 DSLILKET

-502 LDEKDSEDEK
+502 LDERDSEEEK
-512 EESSSLSSLYSGEY
+512 EESSSLDSLYSGEY
-526 ECEIIGGKILKK
+526 ECEIIGGKILEK

-544 QYNEASLLKDM
+544 QYTEASLLKDM

-640 QREIEEGAEV
+640 QREIEEGASV

-674 GERVKEIIGV
+674 GERVKETIGV

-706 FWKNDAISLK
+706 FWKNEAISLK
-716 RFQELIKGKSI
+716 RFQELIKGKTI
-727 SVKGLKSKAGKSYS
+727 SVKGLKSKAGKSYN

-753 EIVEFLKDR
+753 EIVEFLKDG

>member
-1 MNLIIAEKKG
+1 MDLIIAEKKG

-22 FEKNSGYFE
+22 FQKSTGYFE
-31 SEDSILTWA
+31 SESSILTWA

-62 LDLPIRIDENWE
+62 QDLPIKIDETWE

-97 QKVIDRQLGLI
+97 QKVIDRQLSLI
-108 ERFFKNKEIKK
+108 EKFLKISDVKK
-119 IVHAGDPD
+119 IIHAGDPD

-164 RNMEPNEKYV
+164 KKMEPNEKYLS
-174 PLGKAAYARS
+174 LGKAAYARS
-184 LADMYLGVNGSRFFT
+184 LADMYLGINASRFFT
-199 LKANM
+199 LKANL
-204 NEGRIVVGRVKSP
+204 NEGRINVGRVKTP

-250 NVQEKEEYIRAI
+250 NLQEKEEYVKAI

-267 EFLDESRKKVA
+267 EFLDDKRKKIA
-278 LENLADEFARLN
+278 LENLSDEFARLN
-290 ERVRLKLN
+290 ERVGLKLN
-298 LVPPKEI
+298 LAPPKEI
-305 LSDGKVVDKVL
+305 LSDGKVVDKAL
-316 LEELDKEING
+316 LEALAREISG
-326 VQRLIVSK
+326 IQRLIVSK
-334 EIVKKEPPLPFNLI
+334 EIVKKDPPLPFNLI

-361 SDRVMRVT
+361 SDRVMKIT

-393 FKEAPEVME
+393 FKEAPEVIE

-415 DYTKVSKCFNDEL
+415 DYTKISKCFNDDL
-428 VTAHHGIIPTNTG
+428 VTAHHAIIPTS
-441 VDLKRLTEE
+441 VSLDLKKLTEE
-450 ERNIYEII
+450 EKNVYQII

-468 AMIMEKTLGEVRVV
+468 AMVAEKTSGEVKVV
-482 DSLILKGT
+482 DTLILKGT
-490 SSKTLDYGYREF
+490 STKILDYGYREF
-502 LDEKDSEDEK
+502 LDDRDSEGEK
-512 EESSSLSSLYSGEY
+512 EETSSLSSLYSGEY
-526 ECEIIGGKILKK
+526 ECEIIDGKILEK

-544 QYNEASLLKDM
+544 HYTEASLLKDM

-570 LKDKDKGKKGESG
+570 LRDKDKGKKGESG

-597 LFRDRYVELKGKE
+597 IFRDRYVELKGKD
-610 IVPTELG
+610 ILPTELG
-617 LKVYEYIADE
+617 LKIYEYIADE

-650 SKLVRK
+650 SKLIRK

-669 EKLEH
+669 EKLEY
-674 GERVKEIIGV
+674 GERVKEVIGI
-684 CPKCQGDI
+684 CPKCQRDI

-716 RFQELIKGKSI
+716 KFQDLIKGKTV

-741 AKIKLKANYEGF
+741 AKIKLKSNYEGF
-753 EIVEFLKDR
+753 EIVQFLKDG

>member
-1 MNLIIAEKKG
+1 MDLIIAEKKG

-22 FEKNSGYFE
+22 FEKSAGYFE
-31 SEDSILTWA
+31 SESSILTWA

-62 LDLPIRIDENWE
+62 LDLPIKIDETWE

-79 YNIGSGL
+79 YNVGSGL

-108 ERFFKNKEIKK
+108 ERFLLSKAIERVI
-119 IVHAGDPD
+119 HAGDPD

-135 ELIEYFNCKKP
+135 ELIEYFSCKKP

-154 NNANKVREAF
+154 NNTNKVREAF
-164 RNMEPNEKYV
+164 KKMEPNEKYV

-199 LKANM
+199 LKADM
-204 NEGRIVVGRVKSP
+204 NEGRVNVGRVKTP

-230 NHVKSCY
+230 NHVKSSY
-237 YILEKNIEVVKKS
+237 YILEKSVEVVKKS
-250 NVQEKEEYIRAI
+250 NAQEKEEYIRAI

-402 RVFKNLDIKVENM
+402 RVFKNLGIKVENM
-415 DYTKVSKCFNDEL
+415 DYTKVSKCFNDDF
-428 VTAHHGIIPTNTG
+428 VTAHHGIIPTNTTI
-441 VDLKRLTEE
+441 DLKRLTEE
-450 ERNIYEII
+450 ERNIYEIV

-502 LDEKDSEDEK
+502 LDEKDFEEEK
-512 EESSSLSSLYSGEY
+512 DESSSLSSLYSGEY
-526 ECEIIGGKILKK
+526 ECEIIGGKILEK

-544 QYNEASLLKDM
+544 QYTEATLLKDM

-597 LFRDRYVELKGKE
+597 LFRDKYVELKGKE

-640 QREIEEGAEV
+640 QREIEEDASV

-662 DIMSKSY
+662 DIMSKDY
-669 EKLEH
+669 EKLEY
-674 GERVKEIIGV
+674 GERVKETIGV

-706 FWKNDAISLK
+706 FWKNEAISLK
-716 RFQELIKGKSI
+716 RFQELIKGKTV
-727 SVKGLKSKAGKSYS
+727 SVKGLKSKVGKSYS

-753 EIVEFLKDR
+753 EIVEFLKS

>member
-1 MNLIIAEKKG
+1 MDLIIAEKKG

-22 FEKNSGYFE
+22 FEKSAGYFE

-62 LDLPIRIDENWE
+62 LDLPIKIDETWE

-79 YNIGSGL
+79 YNVGSGL

-108 ERFFKNKEIKK
+108 ERFLKNKEIKK
-119 IVHAGDPD
+119 VIHAGDPD

-135 ELIEYFNCKKP
+135 ELIEYFSCKKP

-164 RNMEPNEKYV
+164 KKMEPNEKYQ

-199 LKANM
+199 LKADM
-204 NEGRIVVGRVKSP
+204 NEGRVVVGRVKSP

-230 NHVKSCY
+230 NHVKSSY
-237 YILEKNIEVVKKS
+237 YILEKSVEVVKKS
-250 NVQEKEEYIRAI
+250 NAQEKEEYVRAI

-402 RVFKNLDIKVENM
+402 RVFKNLNIKVKNM
-415 DYTKVSKCFNDEL
+415 DYTKVSKCFNDDL
-428 VTAHHGIIPTNTG
+428 VTAHHGIIPTNTTI
-441 VDLKRLTEE
+441 DLKRLTEE

-502 LDEKDSEDEK
+502 LDERDSEEEK
-512 EESSSLSSLYSGEY
+512 DESSSLSSLYSGKY
-526 ECEIIGGKILKK
+526 ECEIIGGKILEK

-544 QYNEASLLKDM
+544 QYTEATLLKDM

-640 QREIEEGAEV
+640 QREIEEGASV

-674 GERVKEIIGV
+674 GERVKETIGV

-706 FWKNDAISLK
+706 FWKNEAISLK
-716 RFQELIKGKSI
+716 RFQELIKGKTV
-727 SVKGLKSKAGKSYS
+727 SVKGLKSKAGKSYNT
-741 AKIKLKANYEGF
+741 KIKLKANYEGF
-753 EIVEFLKDR
+753 EIVEFLKL

>member
-1 MNLIIAEKKG
+1 MDLIIAEKKG

-22 FEKNSGYFE
+22 FEKSTGYFE
-31 SEDSILTWA
+31 SKSSILTWA

-50 QEIDEKFKTWKL
+50 QEMDEKFKTWKL
-62 LDLPIRIDENWE
+62 LDLPIKIDETWE

-108 ERFFKNKEIKK
+108 ERFLKNKKIKK
-119 IVHAGDPD
+119 VIHAGDPD

-146 VMRVLIND
+146 VLRVLIND

-164 RNMEPNEKYV
+164 KKMEPNEKYI

-184 LADMYLGVNGSRFFT
+184 LADMYLGVNASRFFT

-204 NEGRIVVGRVKSP
+204 SEGRINVGRVKSP

-230 NHVKSCY
+230 NHVKSY
-237 YILEKNIEVVKKS
+237 YYMLEKSVEVVKKS
-250 NVQEKEEYIRAI
+250 NAQEKDEYIKAI

-267 EFLDESRKKVA
+267 EFLDESRKKIA

-305 LSDGKVVDKVL
+305 LSDGKVVDRIL
-316 LEELDKEING
+316 LEELDKEINE

-361 SDRVMRVT
+361 SDRVMRIT

-393 FKEAPEVME
+393 FKEAPEVVE
-402 RVFKNLDIKVENM
+402 RVFKNLGIKVDNM

-428 VTAHHGIIPTNTG
+428 VTAHHGIIPTNITI
-441 VDLKRLTEE
+441 DLKRLTEE

-502 LDEKDSEDEK
+502 LDERDSEEEK

-526 ECEIIGGKILKK
+526 ECEIISGKILEK
-538 ETAPKK
+538 ETTPKK
-544 QYNEASLLKDM
+544 QYTEATLLKDM

-610 IVPTELG
+610 IIPTELG
-617 LKVYEYIADE
+617 LKVYKYIGDE

-640 QREIEEGAEV
+640 QREIEEGASV

-662 DIMSKSY
+662 DIISKSY

-674 GERVKEIIGV
+674 GERVKEAIGV

-706 FWKNDAISLK
+706 FWKSEAISLR
-716 RFQELIKGKSI
+716 RFQELIKGKTI
-727 SVKGLKSKAGKSYS
+727 SVKGLKSKAGKSYN
-741 AKIKLKANYEGF
+741 AKIKLKSNYEGF
-753 EIVEFLKDR
+753 EIVEFF

>member
-1 MNLIIAEKKG
+1 
-11 VAEAIAEALGG
+11 
-22 FEKNSGYFE
+22 
-31 SEDSILTWA
+31 
-40 SGHLLELKEP
+40 
-50 QEIDEKFKTWKL
+50 
-62 LDLPIRIDENWE
+62 
-74 RRPKF
+74 
-79 YNIGSGL
+79 
-86 SKEEKERLENS
+86 
-97 QKVIDRQLGLI
+97 
-108 ERFFKNKEIKK
+108 
-119 IVHAGDPD
+119 
-127 SEGQLLID
+127 
-135 ELIEYFNCKKP
+135 
-146 VMRVLIND
+146 
-154 NNANKVREAF
+154 
-164 RNMEPNEKYV
+164 
-174 PLGKAAYARS
+174 
-184 LADMYLGVNGSRFFT
+184 
-199 LKANM
+199 
-204 NEGRIVVGRVKSP
+204 
-217 VLGLIVNRYLEIK
+217 
-230 NHVKSCY
+230 
-237 YILEKNIEVVKKS
+237 
-250 NVQEKEEYIRAI
+250 
-262 ERYEK
+262 
-267 EFLDESRKKVA
+267 
-278 LENLADEFARLN
+278 
-290 ERVRLKLN
+290 
-298 LVPPKEI
+298 
-305 LSDGKVVDKVL
+305 
-316 LEELDKEING
+316 
-326 VQRLIVSK
+326 
-334 EIVKKEPPLPFNLI
+334 
-348 ELQQYCNKKWSYE
+348 
-361 SDRVMRVT
+361 MRVT

-402 RVFKNLDIKVENM
+402 RVFKNMDIKVENM
-415 DYTKVSKCFNDEL
+415 DYTKVSKCFNDDL
-428 VTAHHGIIPTNTG
+428 VTAHHGIIPTNTTI
-441 VDLKRLTEE
+441 DLKRLTEE
-450 ERNIYEII
+450 ERNIYEIV

-502 LDEKDSEDEK
+502 LDERDFEEEK

-526 ECEIIGGKILKK
+526 ECEIIGGKILEK

-544 QYNEASLLKDM
+544 QYTEASLLKDM

-640 QREIEEGAEV
+640 QREIEEGASV

-674 GERVKEIIGV
+674 GERVKETIGV

-706 FWKNDAISLK
+706 FWKNEAISLK
-716 RFQELIKGKSI
+716 RFQELIKGRTVTI
-727 SVKGLKSKAGKSYS
+727 NGLKSKSGKIYN
-741 AKIKLKANYEGF
+741 AEIKLKSNCEGF
-753 EIVEFLKDR
+753 EIVKFLKN

>member
-1 MNLIIAEKKG
+1 MDLIIAEKKG

-22 FEKNSGYFE
+22 FQKSTGYFE
-31 SEDSILTWA
+31 SESSILTWA

-62 LDLPIRIDENWE
+62 QDLPIKIDETWE

-97 QKVIDRQLGLI
+97 QKVIDRQLSLI
-108 ERFFKNKEIKK
+108 EKFLKTSDVKK
-119 IVHAGDPD
+119 IIHAGDPD

-164 RNMEPNEKYV
+164 KKMEPNEKYLS
-174 PLGKAAYARS
+174 LGKAAYARS
-184 LADMYLGVNGSRFFT
+184 LADMYLGINASRFFT
-199 LKANM
+199 LKANL
-204 NEGRIVVGRVKSP
+204 NEGRINVGRVKTP

-250 NVQEKEEYIRAI
+250 NFQEKEEYVKAI

-267 EFLDESRKKVA
+267 EFLDDKRKKIA
-278 LENLADEFARLN
+278 LENLANEFARLN
-290 ERVRLKLN
+290 EKVRLKLN
-298 LVPPKEI
+298 LAPPKEI
-305 LSDGKVVDKVL
+305 LSDGKVVDKTL
-316 LEELDKEING
+316 LEDLDREISG
-326 VQRLIVSK
+326 IQRLIVSK

-361 SDRVMRVT
+361 SDRVMKIT

-415 DYTKVSKCFNDEL
+415 DYTKVSKCFNDDL
-428 VTAHHGIIPTNTG
+428 ITAHHGIIPTN
-441 VDLKRLTEE
+441 VSLDLKKLTEE
-450 ERNIYEII
+450 EKNVYQII

-468 AMIMEKTLGEVRVV
+468 AMIVEKTLGEVKVV
-482 DSLILKGT
+482 DTLILKGT
-490 SSKTLDYGYREF
+490 STKTLDYGYRDF
-502 LDEKDSEDEK
+502 LDDRDFEDEK
-512 EESSSLSSLYSGEY
+512 EDTSSLSSLYSGEY
-526 ECEIIGGKILKK
+526 ECEIIGGKILEK

-544 QYNEASLLKDM
+544 HYTEASLLKDM

-590 RSTVIKD
+590 RSTVIRD
-597 LFRDRYVELKGKE
+597 IFRDRYVELKGKD
-610 IVPTELG
+610 ILPTELG
-617 LKVYEYIADE
+617 LKTYEYIADE

-650 SKLVRK
+650 SKLIRK

-669 EKLEH
+669 EKLEY
-674 GERVKEIIGV
+674 GERVKEVIGI
-684 CPKCQGDI
+684 CPKCQRDI
-692 TESKKAYNCSCGFI
+692 T
-706 FWKNDAISLK
+706 
-716 RFQELIKGKSI
+716 
-727 SVKGLKSKAGKSYS
+727 
-741 AKIKLKANYEGF
+741 
-753 EIVEFLKDR
+753 

>member
-1 MNLIIAEKKG
+1 MDLIIAEKKG

-22 FEKNSGYFE
+22 FEKSAGYFE
-31 SEDSILTWA
+31 SEGSILTWA

-62 LDLPIRIDENWE
+62 LDLPIKIDETWE

-79 YNIGSGL
+79 YSIGSGL

-108 ERFFKNKEIKK
+108 ERFLKNKEIKK
-119 IVHAGDPD
+119 VIHAGDPD

-135 ELIEYFNCKKP
+135 ELIEYFSCKKP

-164 RNMEPNEKYV
+164 KKMEPNEKYV

-184 LADMYLGVNGSRFFT
+184 LGDMYLGVNGSRFFT
-199 LKANM
+199 LKADM

-230 NHVKSCY
+230 NHVKSSY
-237 YILEKNIEVVKKS
+237 YILEKSVEVIKKS
-250 NVQEKEEYIRAI
+250 NAQEKEEYIKAI

-361 SDRVMRVT
+361 SDRVMRIT

-402 RVFKNLDIKVENM
+402 RVFKNLDIKVKNM
-415 DYTKVSKCFNDEL
+415 DYTKVSKCFNDDL
-428 VTAHHGIIPTNTG
+428 VTAHHGIIPTNTTI
-441 VDLKRLTEE
+441 DLKRLTEE

-502 LDEKDSEDEK
+502 LDERDSEEEK
-512 EESSSLSSLYSGEY
+512 EDSSSLSSLYSGEY
-526 ECEIIGGKILKK
+526 ECEIIGGKILEK

-544 QYNEASLLKDM
+544 QYTEATLLKDM

-597 LFRDRYVELKGKE
+597 LFRDRYVELKEKE

-640 QREIEEGAEV
+640 QREIEEGASV

-674 GERVKEIIGV
+674 GERVKETIGV
-684 CPKCQGDI
+684 CPKCHGDI

-706 FWKNDAISLK
+706 FWKNEAISLK
-716 RFQELIKGKSI
+716 RFQELIKGKTV
-727 SVKGLKSKAGKSYS
+727 SVKGLKSKAGKSYN

-753 EIVEFLKDR
+753 EIVEFLKS

>member
-1 MNLIIAEKKG
+1 MDLIIAEKKG

-22 FEKNSGYFE
+22 FEKSAGYFE
-31 SEDSILTWA
+31 SEGSILTWA

-62 LDLPIRIDENWE
+62 LDLPIKIDETWE

-79 YNIGSGL
+79 YSIGSGL

-108 ERFFKNKEIKK
+108 ERFLKNKEIKK
-119 IVHAGDPD
+119 VIHAGDPD

-135 ELIEYFNCKKP
+135 ELIEYFSCKKL

-164 RNMEPNEKYV
+164 KKMEPNEKYV

-199 LKANM
+199 LKAEM

-217 VLGLIVNRYLEIK
+217 VLGLIINRYLEIK
-230 NHVKSCY
+230 NHVKSSY
-237 YILEKNIEVVKKS
+237 YILEKSVEVIKKS
-250 NVQEKEEYIRAI
+250 NAQEKEEYIKAI

-361 SDRVMRVT
+361 SDRVMRIT

-402 RVFKNLDIKVENM
+402 RVFKNLDIKVKNM
-415 DYTKVSKCFNDEL
+415 DYTKVSKCFNDDL
-428 VTAHHGIIPTNTG
+428 VTAHHGIIPTNTTI
-441 VDLKRLTEE
+441 DLKRLTEE

-502 LDEKDSEDEK
+502 LDERDSEEEK
-512 EESSSLSSLYSGEY
+512 EESNSLSSLYSGEY
-526 ECEIIGGKILKK
+526 ECEIIGGKILEK

-544 QYNEASLLKDM
+544 QYTEATLLKDM

-597 LFRDRYVELKGKE
+597 LFRDRYVELKEKE

-640 QREIEEGAEV
+640 QREIEEGASV

-674 GERVKEIIGV
+674 GERVKETIGV
-684 CPKCQGDI
+684 CPKCHGDI

-706 FWKNDAISLK
+706 FWKNEAISLK
-716 RFQELIKGKSI
+716 RFQELIKRKTV
-727 SVKGLKSKAGKSYS
+727 SVKGLKSKAGKSYN

-753 EIVEFLKDR
+753 EIVEFLKS

>member
-1 MNLIIAEKKG
+1 MDLIIAEKKI

-22 FEKNSGYFE
+22 FEKSSGYFE
-31 SEDSILTWA
+31 SESSILTWA
-40 SGHLLELKEP
+40 SGHLLEFREP
-50 QEIDEKFKTWKL
+50 REIDEKFKTWKL
-62 LDLPIRIDENWE
+62 ADLPIRIDENWS

-86 SKEEKERLENS
+86 SKEEKEKLKNS
-97 QKVIDRQLGLI
+97 QRFIDRQFGLI
-108 ERFFKNKEIKK
+108 ERFLASKRIKRV
-119 IVHAGDPD
+119 VHAGDPD

-164 RNMEPNEKYV
+164 RKMETNEKYM

-184 LADMYLGVNGSRFFT
+184 LADMYLGVNASRFFT

-204 NEGRIVVGRVKSP
+204 NEGRINVGRVKTP
-217 VLGLIVNRYLEIK
+217 VLGLIVNRHLEIK
-230 NHVKSCY
+230 NHIKSYY
-237 YILEKNIEVVKKS
+237 YILEKDIEVIKKS
-250 NVQEKEEYIRAI
+250 NAQEKEEYIKAV

-267 EFLDESRKKVA
+267 EFLNKSKKKIA
-278 LENLADEFARLN
+278 LENLANEFTRLN
-290 ERVRLKLN
+290 EKIKLKLN
-298 LVPPKEI
+298 LIPSKEI
-305 LSDGKVVDKVL
+305 QSDGKVIDKVL
-316 LEELDKEING
+316 LEELDKVING
-326 VQRLIVSK
+326 TQRLLVSK
-334 EIVKKEPPLPFNLI
+334 EIIKKEPPLPFNLI
-348 ELQQYCNKKWSYE
+348 ELQQYCNKTWSYE
-361 SDRVMRVT
+361 SDRVMRIT

-415 DYTKVSKCFNDEL
+415 DYTKVSKCFNDDL
-428 VTAHHGIIPTNTG
+428 VTAHHGIIPTNTTIN
-441 VDLKRLTEE
+441 LRKLTEE

-458 CKYYI
+458 CKHYI
-463 VQFLG
+463 VQFLE
-468 AMIMEKTLGEVRVV
+468 AMIKEKTSGEIRVV

-512 EESSSLSSLYSGEY
+512 EESNSLSSLYSGEY
-526 ECEIIGGKILKK
+526 ECEIISSKIIEK
-538 ETAPKK
+538 ETIPKK
-544 QYNEASLLKDM
+544 NYTEATLLKDM
-555 TSISKYVKDIRLKEA
+555 TSISKYVKDLKLKEA
-570 LKDKDKGKKGESG
+570 LKDKDKGKRGENG

-597 LFRDRYVELKGKE
+597 LFRDKYVELKGKE

-617 LKVYEYIADE
+617 LKIYQYIADE

-650 SKLVRK
+650 SKLITK
-656 VEKDFL
+656 VEKDFFN
-662 DIMSKSY
+662 IMSKSY
-669 EKLEH
+669 
-674 GERVKEIIGV
+674 GELAKQVIGI

-692 TESKKAYNCSCGFI
+692 IESKKIFKCICGFL

-716 RFQELIKGKSI
+716 SFQELIKGRTVTI
-727 SVKGLKSKAGKSYS
+727 NGLKSKSGKIYN
-741 AKIKLKANYEGF
+741 AEIKLKSNCEGF
-753 EIVEFLKDR
+753 EIVKFLKN

>member
-1 MNLIIAEKKG
+1 MDLIIAEKKG

-22 FEKNSGYFE
+22 FQKSTGYFE
-31 SEDSILTWA
+31 SESSILTWA

-62 LDLPIRIDENWE
+62 QDLPIKIDETWE

-97 QKVIDRQLGLI
+97 QKVIDRQLSLI
-108 ERFFKNKEIKK
+108 EKFLKISDVKK
-119 IVHAGDPD
+119 IIHAGDPD

-164 RNMEPNEKYV
+164 KKMEPNEKYLS
-174 PLGKAAYARS
+174 LGKAAYARS
-184 LADMYLGVNGSRFFT
+184 LADMYLGINASRFFT
-199 LKANM
+199 LKANL
-204 NEGRIVVGRVKSP
+204 NEGRINVGRVKTP

-250 NVQEKEEYIRAI
+250 NLQEKEEYVKAI

-267 EFLDESRKKVA
+267 EFLDDKRKKIA
-278 LENLADEFARLN
+278 LENLSDEFARLN
-290 ERVRLKLN
+290 ERVGLKLN
-298 LVPPKEI
+298 LAPPKEI
-305 LSDGKVVDKVL
+305 LSDGKVVDKAL
-316 LEELDKEING
+316 LEALAREISG
-326 VQRLIVSK
+326 IQRLIVSK
-334 EIVKKEPPLPFNLI
+334 EIVKKDPPLPFNLI

-361 SDRVMRVT
+361 SDRVMKIT

-393 FKEAPEVME
+393 FKEAPEVIE
-402 RVFKNLDIKVENM
+402 RVFKNLDIKVENI
-415 DYTKVSKCFNDEL
+415 DYTKISKCFNDDL
-428 VTAHHGIIPTNTG
+428 VTAHHAIIPTS
-441 VDLKRLTEE
+441 VSLDLKKLTEE
-450 ERNIYEII
+450 EKNVYQII

-468 AMIMEKTLGEVRVV
+468 AMVAEKTSGEVKVV
-482 DSLILKGT
+482 DTLILKGT
-490 SSKTLDYGYREF
+490 STKILDYGYREF
-502 LDEKDSEDEK
+502 LDDRDSEGEK
-512 EESSSLSSLYSGEY
+512 EETSSLSSLYSGEY
-526 ECEIIGGKILKK
+526 ECEIIDGKILEK

-544 QYNEASLLKDM
+544 HYTEASLLKDM

-570 LKDKDKGKKGESG
+570 LRDKDKGKKGESG

-597 LFRDRYVELKGKE
+597 IFRDRYVELKGKD
-610 IVPTELG
+610 ILPTELG
-617 LKVYEYIADE
+617 LKIYEYIADE

-650 SKLVRK
+650 SKLIRK

-669 EKLEH
+669 EKLEY
-674 GERVKEIIGV
+674 GERVKEVIGI
-684 CPKCQGDI
+684 CPKCQRDI

-716 RFQELIKGKSI
+716 KFQDLIKGKTV

-741 AKIKLKANYEGF
+741 AKIKLKSNYEGF
-753 EIVEFLKDR
+753 EIVQFLKDG

>member
-1 MNLIIAEKKG
+1 MDLIIAEKKG

-22 FEKNSGYFE
+22 FEKSSGYFE
-31 SEDSILTWA
+31 SESSILTWA
-40 SGHLLELKEP
+40 SGHLLEFREP
-50 QEIDEKFKTWKL
+50 REIDEKFKTWKL
-62 LDLPIRIDENWE
+62 VDLPIRIDENWS

-79 YNIGSGL
+79 YSIGNGL
-86 SKEEKERLENS
+86 SKEEKEKLKNS
-97 QKVIDRQLGLI
+97 QRSIDRQFGLI
-108 ERFFKNKEIKK
+108 ERFLASKGIKRV
-119 IVHAGDPD
+119 VHAGDPD

-164 RNMEPNEKYV
+164 RKMEPNEKYM

-184 LADMYLGVNGSRFFT
+184 LADVYLGVNASRFFT

-204 NEGRIVVGRVKSP
+204 NEGRINVGRVKTP
-217 VLGLIVNRYLEIK
+217 VLGLIVNRHLEIK
-230 NHVKSCY
+230 NHIKCYY
-237 YILEKNIEVVKKS
+237 YILEKDIEVIKKS
-250 NVQEKEEYIRAI
+250 NAQEKEEYIKAV

-267 EFLDESRKKVA
+267 EFLNKSKKKIA
-278 LENLADEFARLN
+278 LENLANEFTRLN
-290 ERVRLKLN
+290 EKIKLKLN
-298 LVPPKEI
+298 LISSKEI
-305 LSDGKVVDKVL
+305 QSDGKVIDKVL
-316 LEELDKEING
+316 LEELDKVING
-326 VQRLIVSK
+326 TQRLLVSK
-334 EIVKKEPPLPFNLI
+334 EIIKKEPPLPFNLI
-348 ELQQYCNKKWSYE
+348 ELQQYCNKTWSYE
-361 SDRVMRVT
+361 SDRVMIIT

-402 RVFKNLDIKVENM
+402 RVLKNLNIKVENM
-415 DYTKVSKCFNDEL
+415 DYTKVSKCFNDDL
-428 VTAHHGIIPTNTG
+428 VTAHHGIIPTNK
-441 VDLKRLTEE
+441 VMDLRRLTEE

-468 AMIMEKTLGEVRVV
+468 AMIKEKTLGEIRVV

-490 SSKTLDYGYREF
+490 SSKILDYGYREF
-502 LDEKDSEDEK
+502 LDEIDSENEK

-526 ECEIIGGKILKK
+526 ECEIISSKIIEK
-538 ETAPKK
+538 ETIPKK
-544 QYNEASLLKDM
+544 NYTEATLLKDM
-555 TSISKYVKDIRLKEA
+555 TSISKYVKDLKLKEA

-597 LFRDRYVELKGKE
+597 LFRDKYVELKGKE

-617 LKVYEYIADE
+617 VKIYQYIADE

-650 SKLVRK
+650 SRLITK
-656 VEKDFL
+656 VEKDFFN
-662 DIMSKSY
+662 IMSKSY
-669 EKLEH
+669 
-674 GERVKEIIGV
+674 GELAKEVIGV

-692 TESKKAYNCSCGFI
+692 IESKKVFKCICGFL

-716 RFQELIKGKSI
+716 SFQELIKGRTVTI
-727 SVKGLKSKAGKSYS
+727 NGLKSKSGKIYN
-741 AKIKLKANYEGF
+741 AEIKLKSKCEGF
-753 EIVEFLKDR
+753 EIVKFLKN

>member
-1 MNLIIAEKKG
+1 MDLIIAEKKG

-22 FEKNSGYFE
+22 FEKSAGYFE
-31 SEDSILTWA
+31 SEGSILTWA

-50 QEIDEKFKTWKL
+50 QEIDEKFKTWKI
-62 LDLPIRIDENWE
+62 LDLPIKIDETWE

-79 YNIGSGL
+79 YNVGSGL

-108 ERFFKNKEIKK
+108 ERFLKNKEIKK
-119 IVHAGDPD
+119 VIHAGDPD

-135 ELIEYFNCKKP
+135 ELIEYFSCKKP

-164 RNMEPNEKYV
+164 KKMEPNEKYV

-184 LADMYLGVNGSRFFT
+184 LADMYLGVNASRFFT

-204 NEGRIVVGRVKSP
+204 NEGRVVVGRVKTP

-237 YILEKNIEVVKKS
+237 YILEKSVEVVKKS
-250 NVQEKEEYIRAI
+250 NTQEKEEYIRAI

-278 LENLADEFARLN
+278 LENLANEFTRLN
-290 ERVRLKLN
+290 ERVRLKLS

-305 LSDGKVVDKVL
+305 LSDGKVIDKVL

-402 RVFKNLDIKVENM
+402 RVFKNLGIKAENM

-468 AMIMEKTLGEVRVV
+468 AMIMEKTLGEIRVV
-482 DSLILKGT
+482 DSLILKET

-512 EESSSLSSLYSGEY
+512 EDSSSLSSLYSGEY
-526 ECEIIGGKILKK
+526 ECEIIGGKILEK

-544 QYNEASLLKDM
+544 QYTEASLLKDM

-617 LKVYEYIADE
+617 LKVYKYIADE

-640 QREIEEGAEV
+640 QREIEEGASV

-674 GERVKEIIGV
+674 GERVKETIGV

-706 FWKNDAISLK
+706 FWKNEAISLK
-716 RFQELIKGKSI
+716 RFQELIKGKTI
-727 SVKGLKSKAGKSYS
+727 SVKGLKSKAGKSYN

-753 EIVEFLKDR
+753 EIVEFLKS

>member
-1 MNLIIAEKKG
+1 MNLIIAEKKS

-22 FEKNSGYFE
+22 FKKSSGYFE
-31 SEDSILTWA
+31 SESSILTWA
-40 SGHLLELKEP
+40 SGHLLEFKEP

-108 ERFFKNKEIKK
+108 ERFLKSKEIKK
-119 IVHAGDPD
+119 VVHAGDPD

-135 ELIEYFNCKKP
+135 ELIEHFSCKKP

-164 RNMEPNEKYV
+164 RKMEPNEQYV
-174 PLGKAAYARS
+174 SLGKAAYARS
-184 LADMYLGVNGSRFFT
+184 LADMYLGVNASRFFT

-204 NEGRIVVGRVKSP
+204 NEGRINVGRVKSP

-237 YILEKNIEVVKKS
+237 YILEKSVEVIKKS
-250 NVQEKEEYIRAI
+250 NSQEKEEYLRAI

-267 EFLDESRKKVA
+267 EFLNGSRKKVA
-278 LENLADEFARLN
+278 LENLTDEFARLN

-298 LVPPKEI
+298 LVPPKRI
-305 LSDGKVVDKVL
+305 LLDGKVVDKIL
-316 LEELDKEING
+316 LEELDREING
-326 VQRLIVSK
+326 VQKLTVSK
-334 EIVKKEPPLPFNLI
+334 EIVKKDPPLPFNLI

-369 QDLRDKYKAIT
+369 QDLRDRYKAIT

-402 RVFKNLDIKVENM
+402 RVFKNLGIEVENI
-415 DYTKVSKCFNDEL
+415 DYTKVSKCFNDDF
-428 VTAHHGIIPTNTG
+428 VTAHHGIIPTNTII
-441 VDLKRLTEE
+441 DLKKLTEE
-450 ERNIYEII
+450 ERNIYEIV

-468 AMIMEKTLGEVRVV
+468 AMIMEKTLGEVRVI

-502 LDEKDSEDEK
+502 LDERDSEDEK
-512 EESSSLSSLYSGEY
+512 EEGSSLSSLYSGEY
-526 ECEIIGGKILKK
+526 ECEIIDGKILEK
-538 ETAPKK
+538 ETVPKK
-544 QYNEASLLKDM
+544 HYTEATLLKDM
-555 TSISKYVKDIRLKEA
+555 TSISKYIKDIRLKEA
-570 LKDKDKGKKGESG
+570 LKDKDKGKMGENG

-597 LFRDRYVELKGKE
+597 LFRDGYVELKKKE
-610 IVPTELG
+610 IMPTELG

-627 VKTANVTAEWWLI
+627 VKTANVTAEWWI
-640 QREIEEGAEV
+640 VQKEIEEGAEV
-650 SKLVRK
+650 SKLIRK

-662 DIMSKSY
+662 NIMSKSY

-674 GERVKEIIGV
+674 GEKVKENIGI
-684 CPKCQGDI
+684 CPKCQRDI
-692 TESKKAYNCSCGFI
+692 IESKKAYNCSCGFI
-706 FWKNDAISLK
+706 FWKNDAISLNK
-716 RFQELIKGKSI
+716 FQELLKGEVI
-727 SVKGLKSKAGKSYS
+727 SVTDLKSKSGKNYN
-741 AKIKLKANYEGF
+741 AKIRLKANYEGF
-753 EIVEFLKDR
+753 EIVEFLKSK

>member
-11 VAEAIAEALGG
+11 VAEAIAEAFGG

-31 SEDSILTWA
+31 SESSILTWA

-62 LDLPIRIDENWE
+62 LDLPIKIDETWE

-108 ERFFKNKEIKK
+108 EKFLKSKEIKK
-119 IVHAGDPD
+119 VVHAGDPD

-135 ELIEYFNCKKP
+135 ELIEYFSCKKP

-184 LADMYLGVNGSRFFT
+184 LADMYLGVNASRFFT

-204 NEGRIVVGRVKSP
+204 NEGRVVVGRVKSP

-237 YILEKNIEVVKKS
+237 YILEKSVEVVKKS
-250 NVQEKEEYIRAI
+250 NIQEKEEYVKAI

-298 LVPPKEI
+298 LMPPKEI
-305 LSDGKVVDKVL
+305 LSDGKVVDKAL

-326 VQRLIVSK
+326 VQTLIVSK

-415 DYTKVSKCFNDEL
+415 DYTKVSKCFNDDL

-450 ERNIYEII
+450 ERNVYEII

-468 AMIMEKTLGEVRVV
+468 AMIMEKTIGEVRVV
-482 DSLILKGT
+482 DSLMLKGT

-512 EESSSLSSLYSGEY
+512 EDSSSLSSLYSGEY
-526 ECEIIGGKILKK
+526 ECEIIGGKILEK
-538 ETAPKK
+538 ETVPKK

-555 TSISKYVKDIRLKEA
+555 TSISKYVKDIKLKEA
-570 LKDKDKGKKGESG
+570 LKDKDKGKKGENG

-597 LFRDRYVELKGKE
+597 LFRDRYVELKGKD

-627 VKTANVTAEWWLI
+627 VKTANITAEWWLI

-674 GERVKEIIGV
+674 GERVKEVIGV

-716 RFQELIKGKSI
+716 RFQELIKGKTI
-727 SVKGLKSKAGKSYS
+727 SVKGLKSKVGKSYS
-741 AKIKLKANYEGF
+741 AKIKLKSSYDGF